1 MNVLFKFFRS
11 VRLAIVLI
19 AVIIVFSL
27 LSTLIPQ
34 GRSSSELV
42 KDYGPALGTLISAI
56 GLGNYT
62 SSLIFFVSIGMFVLN
77 LSVCSVDRFIK
88 RLKSRAAKHFG
99 PDIIHLSLLVLAVG
113 AMITST
119 VRREQD
125 FTMVAGDAVN
135 LPNGYTMQLKNFEFL
150 QYPDGRPK
158 AWISTVDVKQGD
170 RLVRQGYRIEVNHP
184 LALGMLKVYQMNYS
198 SEATVDFAD
207 ASGAVQ
213 TMKIGEGFS
222 MGNDQLILVGARP
235 ADNSG
240 QGWIAQ
246 FRQYRGN
253 DAIASFE
260 FGQGEKIGPYTV
272 RSISARELT
281 GLRAAVDPGFI
292 PVLIALILMAVGLT
306 MTSIHKS
313 KGVD

>member
-1 MNVLFKFFRS
+1 

-34 GRSSSELV
+34 GRSSVELA
-42 KDYGPALGTLISAI
+42 KDFGPILGTLIGAS

-119 VRREQD
+119 VRREHD
-125 FTMVAGDAVN
+125 FTMTAGDAVK
-135 LPNGYTMQLKNFEFL
+135 LEGGYVMTLKNFEFL

-170 RLVRQGYRIEVNHP
+170 RLVRHDYKIEVNHP
-184 LALGMLKVYQMNYS
+184 LTLGMLKVYQMNYS

-207 ASGAVQ
+207 A
-213 TMKIGEGFS
+213 
-222 MGNDQLILVGARP
+222 
-235 ADNSG
+235 
-240 QGWIAQ
+240 Q

-260 FGQGEKIGPYTV
+260 FGIGEKIGSYTV
-272 RSISARELT
+272 RSIDARELT